1 MSGTARFS
9 SRRTALRTTLSFGDS
24 ASSCPSRAPSASSRC
39 LPASIAGIWCQSA
52 KNTRAGMTRSG
63 VSHEPR

>member
-1 MSGTARFS
+1 
-9 SRRTALRTTLSFGDS
+9 
-24 ASSCPSRAPSASSRC
+24 